1 MTIHGVSKEISE
13 QGKIKF
19 KHNKIAGDANFQ
31 IMVADYGIE
40 IPKIVREKIAR
51 VVNVNV
57 QLELKKR

>member
-13 QGKIKF
+13 QGKITF
-19 KHNKIAGDANFQ
+19 KQDKIAGNANFE

-40 IPKIVREKIAR
+40 IPRIVREKIAK

-57 QLELKKR
+57 QLQLKK